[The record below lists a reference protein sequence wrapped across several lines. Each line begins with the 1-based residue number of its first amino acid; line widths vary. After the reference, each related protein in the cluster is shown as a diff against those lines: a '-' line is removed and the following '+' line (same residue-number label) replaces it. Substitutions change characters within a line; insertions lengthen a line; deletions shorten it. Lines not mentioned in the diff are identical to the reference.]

1 MSLHDKLKRLD
12 GLQGRLLEDELY
24 RIVGEEIE
32 AGVKDTAAWVR
43 AVADGVGD
51 DAATKSMYIKH
62 RVRRLQ
68 DEVSLNAQA
77 SELESQKQMALASAK
92 KKAKSRKELDAVIGN
107 IGERIKDVLAWL
119 VLFFCIIFIYSF
131 FG

>member
-43 AVADGVGD
+43 AVADGAGD

-68 DEVSLNAQA
+68 DEISLSAAEAELQKAQQA
-77 SELESQKQMALASAK
+77 DLRLVKQQEKEMIKRQDIRNGTKAGLKLVALV
-92 KKAKSRKELDAVIGN
+92 VI
-107 IGERIKDVLAWL
+107 
-119 VLFFCIIFIYSF
+119 IIAGAFIFADYH
-131 FG
+131 

>member
-43 AVADGVGD
+43 AVAYGAGD

-68 DEVSLNAQA
+68 DEISLSAAEAELQKAQQA
-77 SELESQKQMALASAK
+77 DLRLVKQQEKEMIKRQDIRNGTKAGLKLVALV
-92 KKAKSRKELDAVIGN
+92 VI
-107 IGERIKDVLAWL
+107 
-119 VLFFCIIFIYSF
+119 IIAGAFIFADYP
-131 FG
+131 

>member
-43 AVADGVGD
+43 AVADGAGD

-68 DEVSLNAQA
+68 DEISLSAAEAELQKAQQA
-77 SELESQKQMALASAK
+77 DLRLVKQKEKEMIKRQDIRNGTKAGLKLVALV
-92 KKAKSRKELDAVIGN
+92 VI
-107 IGERIKDVLAWL
+107 
-119 VLFFCIIFIYSF
+119 IIAGCLYLR
-131 FG
+131 

>member
-43 AVADGVGD
+43 AVADGAGD

-68 DEVSLNAQA
+68 DEISLSAAEAELQKAQQA
-77 SELESQKQMALASAK
+77 DLRLVKQQEKEMIKRQDIRNGTKAGLKLVALV
-92 KKAKSRKELDAVIGN
+92 VI
-107 IGERIKDVLAWL
+107 
-119 VLFFCIIFIYSF
+119 IIAGAFIFADYP
-131 FG
+131 